1 MKKQI
6 TIALF
11 AALFLVIGISMQS
24 CRKDF
29 DINEF
34 DNTTTDSLDFEGS
47 IAIPLIDTEFTLM
60 DFAPDGDSSLWTEVD
75 DEGLV
80 HLRMYYKEV
89 LDLSM
94 NEIYT
99 TILYPTP
106 PGTLILASE
115 KTLAT
120 DTSKMKVYNKMLS
133 GHLFFRD
140 PRITFKISNEIP
152 VVTFFTLDTLIFYN
166 LEGEA
171 LSHTSDKK
179 YTITAPT
186 LSGTSAETEIFI
198 DKTEIPILPDVFSPV
213 PRSISFVVTAGSD
226 GNQTLPYLTLGTEK
240 FNLDVDVD
248 LPLDA
253 RLEDLAMGDTVP
265 YPFKEGDNTYEQVT
279 SLTLK
284 IRFNNGF
291 PVEGMSQIYFADT
304 TNTGEIG
311 NLIDSAFTDITAEDI
326 FVDGWRFQSA
336 ETDAIGTVTFP
347 QESNIVITLDQER
360 LQHFKDSHV
369 SKIIIV
375 SKLNSYESHTGLNIK
390 ILSHYKLG
398 VKIAVKADFSVS
410 SNDNL

>member
-6 TIALF
+6 TIAF
-11 AALFLVIGISMQS
+11 IASLFLVISISLQS

-29 DINEF
+29 DVKELS
-34 DNTTTDSLDFEGS
+34 NTTADSLDFEGS
-47 IAIPLIDTEFTLM
+47 IAIPIIDTEFTLM
-60 DFAPDGDSSLWTEVD
+60 DFAPEGDSSLWAEVD
-75 DEGLV
+75 DNGLV

-89 LDLSM
+89 LDLRM
-94 NEIYT
+94 NQIYT
-99 TILYPTP
+99 TIPYPTP
-106 PGTLILASE
+106 PGTIILASE

-152 VVTFFTLDTLIFYN
+152 VVTFFTLDTLIFYD
-166 LEGEA
+166 LEGQP

-179 YTITAPT
+179 YAITAPT
-186 LSGTSAETEIFI
+186 QSETSSLTEIFI
-198 DKTEIPILPDVFSPV
+198 DKDEIPILPDVFSPV

-240 FNLDVDVD
+240 FNVDVDVD

-253 RLEDLAMGDTVP
+253 RLDDLVMGDTVA
-265 YPFKEGDNTYEQVT
+265 YPFKEGDDTYDQVT

-284 IRFNNGF
+284 VRFNNGF
-291 PVEGMSQIYFADT
+291 PIEGMSQIYFADT

-311 NLIDSAFTDITAEDI
+311 NLVDSAFTDITAEDI
-326 FVDGWRFQSA
+326 FVDGWRFRSA
-336 ETDAIGTVTFP
+336 ETDAIGTVTYP

-360 LQHFKDSHV
+360 LQLFKDSHV

-375 SKLNSYESHTGLNIK
+375 SKLNSYESHHN
-390 ILSHYKLG
+390 S
-398 VKIAVKADFSVS
+398 FSARNFGTKQYIVR
-410 SNDNL
+410 NA